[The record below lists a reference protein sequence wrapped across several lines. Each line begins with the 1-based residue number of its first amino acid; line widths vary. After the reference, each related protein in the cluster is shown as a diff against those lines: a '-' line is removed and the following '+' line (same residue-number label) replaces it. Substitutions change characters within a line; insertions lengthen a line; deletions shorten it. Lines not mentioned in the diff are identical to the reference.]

1 MTSPYSSYP
10 HAPALRQTP
19 QTPQSNSHSHLL
31 NLPYLQRQANSS
43 SSSLLDA
50 VVGRPQPRTPPS
62 TYPSQLATQ
71 VTPVSV
77 SRPPRPAYSYQQR
90 PGYDAGVPGHGSAEP
105 STSASSGSHGE
116 SDWDVISKASGMNG
130 DGRGEEAV
138 KDLEQKVEK
147 RRSQLPRLESQ
158 LAELEAQIK
167 AAEERIAR
175 VQSVESRGSV
185 TAGAQT
191 QSGQR

>member
-1 MTSPYSSYP
+1 M
-10 HAPALRQTP
+10 
-19 QTPQSNSHSHLL
+19 
-31 NLPYLQRQANSS
+31 
-43 SSSLLDA
+43 
-50 VVGRPQPRTPPS
+50 
-62 TYPSQLATQ
+62 
-71 VTPVSV
+71 
-77 SRPPRPAYSYQQR
+77 
-90 PGYDAGVPGHGSAEP
+90 
-105 STSASSGSHGE
+105 
-116 SDWDVISKASGMNG
+116 ISKASGING